1 MAQINRTIH
10 NLYKI
15 VIHQNFHAWNEN
27 AESNKSEEVQ
37 IKKGLNSH
45 YPIRCSSY
53 PFFITPMIVLTP
65 EHK

>member
-27 AESNKSEEVQ
+27 DEINKSEEVQ
-37 IKKGLNSH
+37 LKKGLDIH

-53 PFFITPMIVLTP
+53 PLLYYPDDSSDPWT
-65 EHK
+65 